1 MSIPPSSTSFGK
13 FSVADPIPSASL
25 TQITEKTDCKRN
37 PDALD
42 VLYMTTSDSGFKDI
56 SVKLKNQA
64 QSSGVPMEVLYV
76 ERLEGSSKKEKI
88 ARLRDDL
95 HKLHQDGKIDE
106 NTQIIIHLHGSI
118 DDGPHDVAGRENIFS
133 IDTQQLVSLI
143 RKSKAPAGME
153 SEANRWNGTIHIS
166 ACGVA
171 KIGKSISNDAGLTL
185 LYGGSKVKLVIESE
199 AIFTELIR
207 QLGEYRKDS
216 ENKSFPT
223 ARQFYTT
230 AGSISGEKV
239 SLSGDGEL
247 CQIRSGFLPPAS
259 TLHLQPVMDKLEKS
273 LIAKLCH
280 GKVSNFRNMVDLL
293 GAAVQHIKF
302 IPPLE
307 VLATSAP
314 NDAEA
319 KLKILLRAGV
329 DINQA
334 LGSGKVALHHAVGA
348 KQTEMA
354 KLLIKHGADA
364 NLTDARGD
372 SPLGLALRSR
382 QSDMAEYLIEAGGNI
397 LAVTGSRESALHL
410 AVDNGDVRLVNLLL
424 AKGANPLAEDDLDVS
439 PLQIAVKANRFDL
452 VDLMLPHVA
461 NGANP
466 TQAFDRSTLIAVLSA
481 KKSKNIFGYAGRPSQ

>member
-1 MSIPPSSTSFGK
+1 
-13 FSVADPIPSASL
+13 
-25 TQITEKTDCKRN
+25 
-37 PDALD
+37 
-42 VLYMTTSDSGFKDI
+42 
-56 SVKLKNQA
+56 
-64 QSSGVPMEVLYV
+64 
-76 ERLEGSSKKEKI
+76 
-88 ARLRDDL
+88 
-95 HKLHQDGKIDE
+95 
-106 NTQIIIHLHGSI
+106 
-118 DDGPHDVAGRENIFS
+118 
-133 IDTQQLVSLI
+133 
-143 RKSKAPAGME
+143 
-153 SEANRWNGTIHIS
+153 
-166 ACGVA
+166 
-171 KIGKSISNDAGLTL
+171 
-185 LYGGSKVKLVIESE
+185 
-199 AIFTELIR
+199 
-207 QLGEYRKDS
+207 
-216 ENKSFPT
+216 
-223 ARQFYTT
+223 
-230 AGSISGEKV
+230 
-239 SLSGDGEL
+239 
-247 CQIRSGFLPPAS
+247 
-259 TLHLQPVMDKLEKS
+259 MDKLEKS

-319 KLKILLRAGV
+319 KLKILLQAGV

-397 LAVTGSRESALHL
+397 LAVTGSKESALHL